1 MESSKIELSEV
12 HWLLDMLQSIDVG
25 LVVLDRNYCV
35 QVWNGFMMNH
45 SGLSPQQVIGQ
56 PFLKLFPDVPGDWF
70 RRKVESVR
78 LLKNRAFTTW
88 EQRPYLLRFKNYRPI
103 TGAAEYM
110 YQNITF
116 IPLTSIT
123 GEVEH
128 IGVVITDV
136 TDIAIGQRDLEAANQ
151 ELGHLSRTDR
161 LTQLNNR
168 GYWEESLEQEFRR
181 LKRTHRPGTLVMFDI
196 DHFKKVNDTYGH
208 PAGDEVIRQTAAML
222 RQTMRTTDVA
232 GRYGGEEFVVLLVET
247 PAEGAHTFA
256 ERLRA
261 AIAAL
266 AIRHD
271 QHEIRYTISLGVA
284 EVSMQLETPKQWIE
298 CADRALYEA
307 KHGGRNCVRQYQYPA
322 AP

>member
-45 SGLSPQQVIGQ
+45 SGLPPQQVIGQ

-168 GYWEESLEQEFRR
+168 GYWEESLEHEFRR

-266 AIRHD
+266 TIRHD

>member
-45 SGLSPQQVIGQ
+45 SGLPPQQVIGQ

-168 GYWEESLEQEFRR
+168 GYWEESLEHEFRR

-247 PAEGAHTFA
+247 PAVGAHTFA

-266 AIRHD
+266 TIRHD

>member
-322 AP
+322 SP

>member
-45 SGLSPQQVIGQ
+45 SGLPPQQVIGQ

-168 GYWEESLEQEFRR
+168 GYWEESLEHEFRR

-261 AIAAL
+261 TIAAL
-266 AIRHD
+266 TIRHD

>member
-45 SGLSPQQVIGQ
+45 SGLPPQQVIGQ

-70 RRKVESVR
+70 QRKVESVR

-103 TGAAEYM
+103 TGAAEHM

>member
-45 SGLSPQQVIGQ
+45 SGLPPQQVIGQ

-168 GYWEESLEQEFRR
+168 GYWEESLEHEFRR

-261 AIAAL
+261 TIAAL
-266 AIRHD
+266 TIRHD

-284 EVSMQLETPKQWIE
+284 EISMQLETPKQWIE

-322 AP
+322 VP